1 MATHSSIPCLEHS
14 MDRGAWQAAVC
25 GIAKSRMRLNT
36 HAHAER
42 HKNRLSSRAVLGNI
56 LRTKDGGFGA
66 ALQLDTTSQLLV
78 LRLDISTEGND
89 LVPFD

>member
-1 MATHSSIPCLEHS
+1 MEGLGLE
-14 MDRGAWQAAVC
+14 
-25 GIAKSRMRLNT
+25 
-36 HAHAER
+36 
-42 HKNRLSSRAVLGNI
+42 
-56 LRTKDGGFGA
+56 TKA